1 MSIHGKPRAKAL
13 AAIPN
18 CEPFSAG
25 GRAYGVPNFRGE
37 SVSTLPST
45 GSLPDTERTL
55 LHADYL
61 ASGIDYVVWS
71 YQTPI
76 AWHMLSGQWH
86 VVDEKFSVTTTKHQH
101 LTRCALVGA
110 DVRSMS

>member
-1 MSIHGKPRAKAL
+1 MAIHGKPRAKAL
-13 AAIPN
+13 TAIPN

-37 SVSTLPST
+37 SVSALPGT

-76 AWHMLSGQWH
+76 AWHLPSGEWH
-86 VVDEKFSVTTTKHQH
+86 VVDDKFSSSTSSHQSVTR
-101 LTRCALVGA
+101 LALIGA